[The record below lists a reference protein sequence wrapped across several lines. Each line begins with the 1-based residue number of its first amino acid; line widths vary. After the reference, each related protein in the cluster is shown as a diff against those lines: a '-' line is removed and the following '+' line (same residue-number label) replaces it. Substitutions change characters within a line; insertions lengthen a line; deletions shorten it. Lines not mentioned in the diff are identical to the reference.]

1 MEKNRLRYI
10 LEVKSGRLND
20 RLEGKEGEG
29 GIQGDLQGLGLS
41 SWLFA
46 EMKKP
51 EGTTDE
57 GVRWQNGEFHF
68 RQTNFQVSLLYPSGS
83 I

>member
-1 MEKNRLRYI
+1 MEKNTLRFI

-20 RLEGKEGEG
+20 GLEGKEGEG
-29 GIQGDLQGLGLS
+29 GIQGDLQVLRLS
-41 SWLFA
+41 NWLFA

-57 GVRWQNGEFHF
+57 GVRWQNREFHF
-68 RQTNFQVSLLYPSGS
+68 RQTNFQVS
-83 I
+83 